1 MAGAVSGVNK
11 NYEGM
16 RRAYIAFDL
25 DETIGSFNTC
35 QIISHFLYFDTQYP
49 ELNEAL
55 ENTGRRFIQY
65 LLEKQRTVPNFILRP
80 SILRIMEI
88 LATHF
93 DLGRVA
99 KVAIYSNNSNMNMLR
114 IAKEMIELHLRK
126 PGFIDTIIHRTH
138 PIRANDLA
146 LSAGSPV
153 PNKSA
158 SVLQQIFFGRGPVP
172 GNAEFFFFDDLV
184 HQNILDAIGPDHY
197 FHVEPYSVEYPDYR
211 EIIDCFR
218 RSFVEYIESDDDLLK
233 KYMNEIRGRVRPG
246 TIDTATLISFIIFI
260 HEHFKVTTMIVK
272 HIPNDDT
279 IFTRLTAML
288 FPSDSGPSASGPSAS
303 GPSASG
309 PSSSAGSGASIGGS
323 RRKYR
328 KTRTKKAKK
337 GKSKIESRARRM
349 RNRKTHNAL

>member
-1 MAGAVSGVNK
+1 MAGSVSGVDK
-11 NYEGM
+11 EYEGM
-16 RRAYIAFDL
+16 RRAYVAFDL
-25 DETIGSFNTC
+25 DQTIGCFETC
-35 QIISHFLYFDTQYP
+35 QLISHFLYFYTP
-49 ELNEAL
+49 HRELNEAL
-55 ENTGRRFIQY
+55 EKTGRRFIEH

-80 SILRIMEI
+80 SILHIMEI
-88 LATHF
+88 LATQF

-126 PGFIDTIIHRTH
+126 PGFIEMIVDRNH
-138 PIRANDLA
+138 PIRADDRA
-146 LSAGSPV
+146 LSAAGSPV
-153 PNKSA
+153 PIKSA

-197 FHVEPYSVEYPDYR
+197 FHVEPYSIEYPDYR

-218 RSFVEYIESDDDLLK
+218 RSFVEFIESDDNLLT

-246 TIDTATLISFIIFI
+246 TINTDTLISFL
-260 HEHFKVTTMIVK
+260 EWLSDHFKVTTMIVK
-272 HIPNDDT
+272 HIPDDRP
-279 IFTRLTAML
+279 IFDRLTAIFPL
-288 FPSDSGPSASGPSAS
+288 FSASASA
-303 GPSASG
+303 
-309 PSSSAGSGASIGGS
+309 SAGSGASIGGS

-328 KTRTKKAKK
+328 KTRVKKGKGKK

>member
-1 MAGAVSGVNK
+1 MAGSVSGVNK

-25 DETIGSFNTC
+25 DETIGSFTTC
-35 QIISHFLYFDTQYP
+35 QVISQFLYFDTQYP

-55 ENTGRRFIQY
+55 ENTGRRFIQC
-65 LLEKQRTVPNFILRP
+65 LLEKQGTVPNFILRP

-138 PIRANDLA
+138 PIRVNDMA
-146 LSAGSPV
+146 LSPAGSSV
-153 PNKSA
+153 PIKSA

-172 GNAEFFFFDDLV
+172 PNAEFFFFDDLV
-184 HQNILDAIGPDHY
+184 HENILDAIGPDHY
-197 FHVEPYSVEYPDYR
+197 FHVEAYSIKYPDYL
-211 EIIDCFR
+211 EIIDCFKR
-218 RSFVEYIESDDDLLK
+218 AFVEFIASDDDLLR

-246 TIDTATLISFIIFI
+246 TIDTDTLISFIIFI
-260 HEHFKVTTMIVK
+260 HEHFNITTKIVE
-272 HIPNDDT
+272 HIPDDRP
-279 IFTRLTAML
+279 IFDRLAAMF
-288 FPSDSGPSASGPSAS
+288 FPGPSASASA
-303 GPSASG
+303 
-309 PSSSAGSGASIGGS
+309 SGASIGGS

>member
-1 MAGAVSGVNK
+1 MAGSVSGVNK

-25 DETIGSFNTC
+25 DETIGSFTTC
-35 QIISHFLYFDTQYP
+35 QVISQFLYIDTQYP
-49 ELNEAL
+49 EVNEAL
-55 ENTGRRFIQY
+55 EKTGRRFIQY
-65 LLEKQRTVPNFILRP
+65 LLEKQGTVPNFILRP

-99 KVAIYSNNSNMNMLR
+99 KVAIYSNNSNVNMLR

-138 PIRANDLA
+138 PIRANDVA
-146 LSAGSPV
+146 LTAAGSPV
-153 PNKSA
+153 PIKSA

-172 GNAEFFFFDDLV
+172 PNAEFFFFDDLV

-197 FHVEPYSVEYPDYR
+197 FHVEPYSIKYPDYL

-218 RSFVEYIESDDDLLK
+218 RSFVEFIASDDDLLR
-233 KYMNEIRGRVRPG
+233 KYLNEIRGRLRPG
-246 TIDTATLISFIIFI
+246 TIDTDTLISFIIFI
-260 HEHFKVTTMIVK
+260 HEHFNITTKIVE
-272 HIPNDDT
+272 HIPDDRP
-279 IFTRLTAML
+279 IFERLASMFL
-288 FPSDSGPSASGPSAS
+288 SASASAGSGPSAA
-303 GPSASG
+303 
-309 PSSSAGSGASIGGS
+309 GASIGGS

-328 KTRTKKAKK
+328 KTRAKKVKK

>member
-1 MAGAVSGVNK
+1 MAGSISGVDK
-11 NYEGM
+11 EYEGT
-16 RRAYIAFDL
+16 RRAYVAFDL
-25 DETIGSFNTC
+25 DQTIGCFETC
-35 QIISHFLYFDTQYP
+35 QLISHFLYFYTPHD

-55 ENTGRRFIQY
+55 EKTGRRFIEH

-80 SILRIMEI
+80 SILHIMEI
-88 LATHF
+88 LATQF

-126 PGFIDTIIHRTH
+126 PGFIEMIVDRNH
-138 PIRANDLA
+138 PIRADDRA
-146 LSAGSPV
+146 LSAAGSPV
-153 PNKSA
+153 PIKSA

-197 FHVEPYSVEYPDYR
+197 FHVEPYSIEYPDYR

-218 RSFVEYIESDDDLLK
+218 RSFVEFIESDDNLLT

-246 TIDTATLISFIIFI
+246 TINTDTLISFL
-260 HEHFKVTTMIVK
+260 EWLSDHFKVTKNDVK
-272 HIPNDDT
+272 HIPDDRP
-279 IFTRLTAML
+279 IFDRLTAIFPL
-288 FPSDSGPSASGPSAS
+288 FSASGA
-303 GPSASG
+303 A
-309 PSSSAGSGASIGGS
+309 SAGSGASIGGS

-328 KTRTKKAKK
+328 KTRAKKGKGKK

>member
-11 NYEGM
+11 EYEGM
-16 RRAYIAFDL
+16 RRAYVAFDL

-35 QIISHFLYFDTQYP
+35 QIISHFLYFYTPYP

-55 ENTGRRFIQY
+55 EKTGRRFIEC

-80 SILRIMEI
+80 SILHIMEI
-88 LATHF
+88 LATQF

-126 PGFIDTIIHRTH
+126 PGFIEMIVDRNH
-138 PIRANDLA
+138 PIRADDRA
-146 LSAGSPV
+146 LSAAGSPV
-153 PNKSA
+153 PIKSA

-197 FHVEPYSVEYPDYR
+197 FHVEPYSIEYPDYR

-218 RSFVEYIESDDDLLK
+218 RSFVEFIESDDDLLR
-233 KYMNEIRGRVRPG
+233 KYMNEIRGKVQSG
-246 TIDTATLISFIIFI
+246 TIDTATLISSIIFI
-260 HEHFKVTTMIVK
+260 HEHFKVTTKIVK
-272 HIPNDDT
+272 HIPDDRPIFDRLTT
-279 IFTRLTAML
+279 IFPL
-288 FPSDSGPSASGPSAS
+288 FSASASGASASAS
-303 GPSASG
+303 GASASG
-309 PSSSAGSGASIGGS
+309 AGASAGGS
-323 RRKYR
+323 HRKYR
-328 KTRTKKAKK
+328 KTRAKKGKAKK